1 MLRST
6 GASCRERYGMSSAD
20 HDSGDAR
27 VHDGRAERILE
38 GSNEDGF
45 IDELVLAATQLA
57 DFLGQGWPPGGR
69 LRGDIQCLERR
80 AAVLAHAKHAG
91 EQFGDVVLALLRGLQ
106 RIGVVLA
113 GQNDFRDAAHRLGR
127 SLGVVS
133 LDPLHQQPHDRG
145 TGHGMEFFD
154 DGHIRQRRLHLR
166 PVSTTGLPARR
177 DILDVAPAI
186 GPRGAKNKE
195 RINAFASTICHDP
208 SLDFVPFRNF
218 ANGTTK
224 RVLAL
229 AALSSCVHSV
239 TLGRA
244 RPAVGC
250 NLL

>member
-1 MLRST
+1 MQDWIENAAQHRRVVPRAVWHVV
-6 GASCRERYGMSSAD
+6 GR

-38 GSNEDGF
+38 GSDEDGF

-69 LRGDIQCLERR
+69 LRGDIQRLERR

-186 GPRGAKNKE
+186 GPRGAE
-195 RINAFASTICHDP
+195 EQRTHQ
-208 SLDFVPFRNF
+208 
-218 ANGTTK
+218 
-224 RVLAL
+224 
-229 AALSSCVHSV
+229 CVRQHH
-239 TLGRA
+239 L
-244 RPAVGC
+244 P
-250 NLL
+250 